1 MERQNIFKKN
11 KKMKTFKQYL
21 KEALDKPFEYDHLG
35 SLENSSGEMEH
46 HYGFK
51 DHKGIP
57 THVYI
62 SHHAGKV
69 GKGKAS
75 VDFTDEQGNIEAT
88 GRGSIR
94 HISTVKKIMQDHAE
108 KHPDLKTYTF
118 TGEKD
123 TDKPGEGG
131 RNRLYTRL
139 AKQAGGYSDDI
150 NAYSNRHYIPIN
162 RDKKGD

>member
-1 MERQNIFKKN
+1 
-11 KKMKTFKQYL
+11 MKTFRQYL
-21 KEALDKPFEYDHLG
+21 EEALDKPYEYDELG
-35 SLENSSGEMEH
+35 SFETSSGEMEH

-62 SHHAGKV
+62 SHHAGKS

-75 VDFTDEQGNIEAT
+75 VDFTDEHGDIGAT
-88 GRGSIR
+88 GRGTIR
-94 HISTVKKIMQDHAE
+94 HISTVKRIMQDHAK
-108 KHPDLKTYTF
+108 KHPHLKMYTF

-123 TDKPGEGG
+123 SDKPGSGG

-139 AKQAGGYSDDI
+139 AKQAGGHSDDI

-162 RDKKGD
+162 RDTK

>member
-1 MERQNIFKKN
+1 
-11 KKMKTFKQYL
+11 MKTFNQYI
-21 KEALDKPFEYDHLG
+21 KESLNKPYEYDELG
-35 SLENSSGEMEH
+35 SYATNEGGSEH

-62 SHHAGKV
+62 SHSRDK
-69 GKGKAS
+69 KGKLQAS

-94 HISTVKKIMQDHAE
+94 HISTVKKIMQDHA
-108 KHPDLKTYTF
+108 KKYPKLKTYTF

-123 TDKPGEGG
+123 SDKPGSGG

-162 RDKKGD
+162 KDKNGD

>member
-1 MERQNIFKKN
+1 
-11 KKMKTFKQYL
+11 MKTFKQYINESL
-21 KEALDKPFEYDHLG
+21 NKPYEYDDLG
-35 SLENSSGEMEH
+35 SMENSSGEREF

-51 DHKGIP
+51 DKKGVP

-62 SHHAGKV
+62 SHHGGKAGE
-69 GKGKAS
+69 GKAS
-75 VDFTDEQGNIEAT
+75 VDFTDEHGDIDAT

-94 HISTVKKIMQDHAE
+94 HISTVKKIMQDHAK
-108 KHPDLKTYTF
+108 KHPHLKTYTF

-123 TDKPGEGG
+123 SDKPGSGG

-139 AKQAGGYSDDI
+139 AKQAGGHSDDI

-162 RDKKGD
+162 REK